1 MHKRLLIVDDSP
13 VMRSFVRRS
22 IEIAGLPVSRW
33 LEAAHGREALDRLA
47 EERVDLVLT
56 DLNMPVLDGESLL
69 RLMRDDE
76 RLRSVPVVV
85 VSTDGT
91 EQRMARLL
99 ELGARG
105 YVRKPFPPEHL
116 YAVLGGVL
124 PDWIADRR
132 EEAADVGF

>member
-22 IEIAGLPVSRW
+22 IEIAGLPVERW
-33 LEAAHGREALDRLA
+33 LEAGHGGEALERLA

-56 DLNMPVLDGESLL
+56 DINMPVLDGEGLL
-69 RLMRDDE
+69 ERMGGDE
-76 RLRSVPVVV
+76 RLRAVPVVV

-91 EQRMARLL
+91 EKRMARLF

-105 YVRKPFPPEHL
+105 YVRKPFPPEQL
-116 YAVLGGVL
+116 CAVLGEVL
-124 PDWIADRR
+124 PDWLPAQAGEDGNAD
-132 EEAADVGF
+132 F

>member
-33 LEAAHGREALDRLA
+33 LEAAHGAEALERLA

-69 RLMRDDE
+69 RRMRGDE
-76 RLRSVPVVV
+76 RLSAVPVVV

-99 ELGARG
+99 ALGARG
-105 YVRKPFPPEHL
+105 YVRKPFPPEQL
-116 YAVLGGVL
+116 CAVLGGVL
-124 PDWIADRR
+124 PDWIADRG
-132 EEAADVGF
+132 EAAGDVGF